1 MPKQQGFSM
10 MELMIVIAIIGILS
24 SIAIPN
30 YKQYTMRANMAEIFT
45 LIQPVKLAMSEA
57 LINNMPLHD
66 INNQS
71 LGIDPNTPLGKIRSL
86 SVEAGIMR
94 IQGDPEKLGLAED
107 IDASITMTPRTIG
120 DLILWECA
128 ASEALRALLPASC
141 RP

>member
-1 MPKQQGFSM
+1 MQKQQGFSI

-30 YKQYTMRANMAEIFT
+30 YKQYIMRANMAEIFT

-57 LINNMPLHD
+57 LINNMPLRD
-66 INNQS
+66 MNSQS
-71 LGIDPNTPLGKIRSL
+71 LGIDPNTPQGKIRSL

-94 IQGDPEKLGLAED
+94 IEGDREKLGLAEG
-107 IDASITMTPRTIG
+107 IDAIITITPRTVG
-120 DLILWECA
+120 DLIHWECT
-128 ASEALRALLPASC
+128 ASETLRALLPASC

>member
-30 YKQYTMRANMAEIFT
+30 YKQYIMRANMAEIFT

-57 LINNMPLHD
+57 LINNMPLHA
-66 INNQS
+66 INSQS
-71 LGIDPNTPLGKIRSL
+71 LGIDPNAPQGKIRSL

-94 IQGDPEKLGLAED
+94 IQGDREKLGLAEG

-120 DLILWECA
+120 DLIHWECT
-128 ASEALRALLPASC
+128 ASETLRTLLPASC

>member
-94 IQGDPEKLGLAED
+94 IQGDREKLGLAEG

-120 DLILWECA
+120 DLIQWECA
-128 ASEALRALLPASC
+128 ASETLRALLPASC